1 MNSNQNDAKTFNYSR
16 CPGGT
21 LILYLST
28 QINLQHVFNL
38 SAFGTYACFEFRIPL
53 VNGSVDVVCCSMLCS
68 VLNRLSSQLK
78 GKPNNTTTNK
88 ISQCCHNDVSVRK
101 KNKSKQAVR
110 PVVGPPHYAPA
121 PCKWWLWVVHGI
133 KTVGVEINYVVTWTA
148 NQSSLVT
155 LTFDLESG
163 VRVMC
168 DVGYLCANF
177 SFPTT
182 LCSRLRPDV
191 RDRQTLYVR
200 RQTDV
205 RQHHRLMPRLLGAG
219 HNKTLVKEPIWY

>member
-1 MNSNQNDAKTFNYSR
+1 MLWVLHAAGQWKRRCCALFN
-16 CPGGT
+16 
-21 LILYLST
+21 
-28 QINLQHVFNL
+28 
-38 SAFGTYACFEFRIPL
+38 A
-53 VNGSVDVVCCSMLCS
+53 

-110 PVVGPPHYAPA
+110 PVVGPTHYAPA

-163 VRVMC
+163 VRVQC

-182 LCSRLRPDV
+182 LCVSVLDLGPMYAI
-191 RDRQTLYVR
+191 DRRYTS
-200 RQTDV
+200 DV
-205 RQHHRLMPRLLGAG
+205 RQTSDSIIA
-219 HNKTLVKEPIWY
+219 